1 MTTDRQR
8 NSSAPAR
15 RVEREAQRIRPGE
28 INLER
33 PIHPDR
39 DPRQLA
45 ALRRGRLARLQAT
58 MRSHGMPVC
67 LLFSPAN
74 IRYATGTDVMGVW
87 SATTFARHCVVPAS
101 GYPVLFE
108 YPGSI
113 HVSERL
119 VDDVRP
125 AREWQFKVPSAEGPA
140 RAWAREIGSLMAEL
154 GLARERLAVD
164 MLDAPGFLALGAEG
178 IELADA
184 GPVTLEAR
192 EVKTD
197 EELEV
202 VRLNGMLGDEM
213 LAELEAAIQ
222 PGVREY
228 ELLAVLSH
236 ALLRRHGEFLSTRLL
251 ASGERTNPWMHEAH
265 GRVVH
270 EGEMVALDTDAHGYE
285 GYVIDLSRGF
295 LCGDGSPDR
304 EQRDAY
310 RAAFEVVQGMTDAVR
325 AGMTF
330 WELANAAPELD
341 ERYREQRYASLGHQA
356 GLEIEGPD
364 IPYPDEADSWT
375 SELAERTLRPGMVLS
390 LQCYAGAVGAS
401 AGVKLEDQVIVTD
414 EGCELMCRYPYDE
427 RLLL

>member
-8 NSSAPAR
+8 TASAPAR
-15 RVEREAQRIRPGE
+15 RVDREAQRIRPGE

-87 SATTFARHCVVPAS
+87 SATTFARHCVVPAR

-164 MLDAPGFLALGAEG
+164 MLDAPGFLALSAEG

-213 LAELEAAIQ
+213 LAELEAAIR

-228 ELLAVLSH
+228 ELLAILSH

-265 GRVVH
+265 GRIVH

-330 WELANAAPELD
+330 WELANAAPVLD

-401 AGVKLEDQVIVTD
+401 TGVKLEDQVIVTD

-427 RLLL
+427 RLLA